1 MDRQWCSDCNPTRKW
16 HLEAGIEWL
25 RGTVDGLGE
34 NRYVERLY
42 RAAQAEGGA
51 PVNWAWH
58 CPADGTATAP
68 DGLTRA
74 IIRNG

>member
-42 RAAQAEGGA
+42 RAAHGRR
-51 PVNWAWH
+51 W
-58 CPADGTATAP
+58 
-68 DGLTRA
+68 RA
-74 IIRNG
+74 CQLSLALSCRRDSDSTGRVDQSYHQEW